1 VAPNDNAE
9 QYFGQEEDRPYVPP
23 PGASVEH
30 GIQNIDANTNL
41 ALLRREGVRLNAEN
55 GQLEPRGV
63 GPVSPARIK
72 HLPGRTA
79 EEKRARV
86 RVKYHQE
93 ANASA
98 KEHKRILRQ
107 AGRLPRDPY
116 GPYKDTAGYIVEGN
130 LLNQYNENWD
140 DAQAIAQN
148 QDQNPA
154 QFENQT
160 IDQSEGTPLAGNV
173 EDEFVNPHA
182 AKGTEP
188 IADEL
193 EARRTAE
200 NERKGRLCDMVYE
213 NLSRHD
219 KQVYDAFAEGK
230 TAQAITNDLGY
241 STAQI
246 ASFKRR
252 LHRGELAALGTQLPL
267 PVRR

>member
-1 VAPNDNAE
+1 MAPNNNAE

-23 PGASVEH
+23 PGANVEH
-30 GIQNIDANTNL
+30 GIQNINANTNL
-41 ALLRREGVRLNAEN
+41 ALLRKDGVRMNPDT
-55 GQLEPRGV
+55 GQIEPRGV
-63 GPVSPARIK
+63 GPVSPCRLK
-72 HLPGRTA
+72 HLPGNTA

-86 RVKYHQE
+86 RVKYHKE

-116 GPYKDTAGYIVEGN
+116 GAYKDSAGYIVEGN

-160 IDQSEGTPLAGNV
+160 IDQSKGAPLAGNA

-182 AKGTEP
+182 TKGTGP
-188 IADEL
+188 TADEL
-193 EARRTAE
+193 EARTAE
-200 NERKGRLCDMVYE
+200 NERKGQLRDLVYN
-213 NLSRHD
+213 NLSGND
-219 KQVYDAFAEGK
+219 KQIYDAFAEGK
-230 TAQAITNDLGY
+230 TAKMITEEIGY
-241 STAQI
+241 TTAQI
-246 ASFKRR
+246 ASFTRR
-252 LHRGELAALGTQLPL
+252 LKHGEGRVIAAS
-267 PVRR
+267 RCA